1 MQRTNLINRLL
12 ILVLITFNF
21 MLLHSQSLTQN
32 IKGYI
37 LDKYSN
43 LPLEGA
49 TISIIQD
56 GQVKGT
62 TANNKGYFIISGVKV
77 GRTDVAFSMI
87 GYKPYVVKKLELVSG
102 KEAYLEVELE
112 EQVEF
117 MSGIVLEQ
125 VNKESLSDRKQMEKV
140 SFVSNKS
147 FFFEETNLFA
157 GSNGDPARMATNF
170 AGVASSGDR
179 RNDIIVRGNSPGS
192 ILWRVDDINVT
203 NPNHFGSLGSSG
215 GTVPILNNNLLKNAN
230 FLTGAF
236 PYSYGNSISGAF
248 DLKMRNGNS
257 SKTEFLGQIG
267 FNGVELGVEGPF
279 NSTSKASYLIYGRY
293 STLEV
298 FDAMGLDFG
307 FAAVPVFKD
316 VTFKANV
323 PLGRKYGKLTF
334 FGIFGDSKINI
345 DNTTNEESTFSA
357 SEAGRN
363 VNFYSETYIVG
374 AQHKFYFNE
383 KLKQNLSFSF
393 NMLGNKTNIDSLSKN
408 GGDKLK
414 IVKPDFYV
422 NESYEIN
429 NYIKY
434 DLDYKLNKK
443 NKFSIGSIVKLIS
456 NKYTDS
462 VQLERGSDQYRVLTD
477 YDSGTSLIEGYAN
490 YNYKLNMLEFNAG
503 LHGQYFTFNKTSAIE
518 PRASLKLNLNN
529 KSNLSLSF
537 GMHSQTLP
545 MVLYLQK
552 DNDGN
557 ENNRDLD
564 LMKSIHYVAGYNYN
578 IAPNWDIQLEAY
590 YQDISNAAV
599 EKDKSNSYSSI
610 NAGDDFNIQGP
621 DSLENKGTGSN
632 LGLELTLEKT
642 LSDNY
647 YFLLTTSIFQ
657 SKYKGSDGKE
667 RNTAWNNNFLVNL
680 VGGVEFN
687 LDPNNMH
694 ILNFSS
700 KLNYTG
706 GKPKRFID
714 EAESKLTGNTQY
726 DTDRDYTEK
735 YPAYFRFDIRLG
747 YKLNFKSFSQ
757 EWAVDIQNVFAVEN
771 VFREAWDNIENKIN
785 TEYQLGLFP
794 VITYRILF

>member
-1 MQRTNLINRLL
+1 MIKFLL
-12 ILVLITFNF
+12 ILILIQFSF
-21 MLLHSQSLTQN
+21 EILPAQDRTQN

-49 TISIIQD
+49 TISIIKD

-62 TANNKGYFIISGVKV
+62 TADEKGYFIISEVKV
-77 GRTDVAFSMI
+77 GRNDIAFSMV
-87 GYKPYVVKKLELVSG
+87 GYKPYVIKNLELVSG

-140 SFVSNKS
+140 NFVSNKS

-157 GSNGDPARMATNF
+157 GSFGDPARMATNF

-267 FNGVELGVEGPF
+267 FNGVELGAEGPF

-293 STLEV
+293 SFLEIL
-298 FDAMGLDFG
+298 DALGLDYG
-307 FAAVPVFKD
+307 WNAVPTYKD
-316 VTFKANV
+316 LTFKANV

-345 DNTTNEESTFSA
+345 DNTIDKEGTFSA

-374 AQHKFYFNE
+374 AKHKFYFNE

-393 NMLGNKTNIDSLSKN
+393 NMLVNRTNIDSLSKN
-408 GGDKLK
+408 ANQKLEIAQK
-414 IVKPDFYV
+414 DFYV

-477 YDSGTSLIEGYAN
+477 YNSGTSLIELYAN
-490 YNYKLNMLEFNAG
+490 YNYRLNILEFNTG

-518 PRASLKLNLNN
+518 PRASLKLNLNK

-552 DNDGN
+552 DDNGN
-557 ENNRDLD
+557 ENNKDLD
-564 LMKSIHYVAGYNYN
+564 LMKSFHYVAGYNYN
-578 IAPNWDIQLEAY
+578 MAPNWDIQLEAY
-590 YQDISNAAV
+590 YQDVYNVAI
-599 EKDKSNSYSSI
+599 EKNKSNSYSSI
-610 NAGDDFNIQGP
+610 NAGDDFNIQSP
-621 DSLENKGTGSN
+621 DRLESKGTGNN

-647 YFLLTTSIFQ
+647 YLLLTTSIFQ
-657 SKYKGSDGKE
+657 SKYKGSDDKE

-680 VGGVEFN
+680 LGGVEYN
-687 LDPNNMH
+687 LDDKNKH
-694 ILNFSS
+694 ILNINT
-700 KLNYTG
+700 KINYTG

-714 EAESKLTGNTQY
+714 EDESRRIGNTQY

-735 YPAYFRFDIRLG
+735 YPAYFRFDVRIGYRL
-747 YKLNFKSFSQ
+747 NNRTWSE
-757 EWAVDIQNVFAVEN
+757 EWALEIQNVLDTKN
-771 VFREAWDNIENKIN
+771 VFREAWDNMENKKSI
-785 TEYQLGLFP
+785 EYQLGLFP
-794 VITYRILF
+794 VMTYRAYF